1 MTTLRFRR
9 AIPVAIPDPLR
20 PAWCEPDET
29 AAVGV
34 IELRPHARQHET
46 AGGHRVVLPAL
57 LTLALVAGEAT
68 VDVEPGHWQVRER
81 IRAGAAQPWTVLVPD
96 AVGIVDDCDLVIID
110 PATLTPATPPTDAW
124 LAALSAVAE
133 GIPGAVADYLDA
145 NPPSAAPDATTTLKG
160 LLKLAGDLAGTA
172 DAPTVPGL
180 AALDGRLDAVEVRP
194 VPDVTAAQLAAHA
207 ADSTSVHGIAD
218 TGALV
223 LDDDP
228 RLIDARP
235 PTAHGHNLD
244 AVTDTATRLALT
256 PAERTKLSGVA
267 TGATANSTDAQ
278 LRDRSTHTGTQA
290 VSTVTGLQSALDGKA
305 PTLGADDNYVTDAE
319 KSALHAHANKT
330 ALDAVS
336 GINTGD
342 QTLPTWST
350 LSGKPP
356 VIGAG
361 ADAAAARAAI
371 GAGTLNADTAQAINA
386 QTGTTYTLV
395 AADAGRLATLTNAA
409 AITLTVPAGVF
420 TAGQRV
426 DVLVLGAG
434 MVTAV
439 AGAGATLTGTP
450 SLVSR
455 AQYSAFTVL
464 YLTASSAV
472 VIGCMNLAS
481 VPSRPSGS
489 VATSGWHPVSNST
502 LPCVCRS
509 STDAGINNRHQQW
522 C

>member
-96 AVGIVDDCDLVIID
+96 AVGVVDDCDLVIID
-110 PATLTPATPPTDAW
+110 PATLTPTTPPTDAW

-133 GIPGAVADYLDA
+133 GIPGAVSDYLDA
-145 NPPSAAPDATTTLKG
+145 NPPSAAPDATAATKG

-180 AALDGRLDAVEVRP
+180 AA
-194 VPDVTAAQLAAHA
+194 HA
-207 ADSTSVHGIAD
+207 ADSTNVHGIAD
-218 TGALV
+218 TSALV
-223 LDDDP
+223 VTTDP

-290 VSTVTGLQSALDGKA
+290 AASLSDLTEAVQDIVAALIVAGTNTTVSYNDAAGTFTINALTGWLGVEYVQDTPLATWTIPHSLGRRPAVELYIGGESVEADVTASSSTVT
-305 PTLGADDNYVTDAE
+305 
-319 KSALHAHANKT
+319 
-330 ALDAVS
+330 
-336 GINTGD
+336 I
-342 QTLPTWST
+342 TLPS
-350 LSGKPP
+350 PM
-356 VIGAG
+356 
-361 ADAAAARAAI
+361 
-371 GAGTLNADTAQAINA
+371 AGTA
-386 QTGTTYTLV
+386 V
-395 AADAGRLATLTNAA
+395 LT
-409 AITLTVPAGVF
+409 
-420 TAGQRV
+420 
-426 DVLVLGAG
+426 
-434 MVTAV
+434 
-439 AGAGATLTGTP
+439 
-450 SLVSR
+450 
-455 AQYSAFTVL
+455 
-464 YLTASSAV
+464 
-472 VIGCMNLAS
+472 
-481 VPSRPSGS
+481 
-489 VATSGWHPVSNST
+489 
-502 LPCVCRS
+502 
-509 STDAGINNRHQQW
+509 
-522 C
+522 